1 MRKAFFPVLA
11 ATVVFVWW
19 SAGAMPEV
27 VASHFEAG
35 GVANGFMPRRQY
47 VGFMVFVVVLVPSLL
62 FFVGR
67 LASRLPVQF
76 INLPNKQYWLAPERR
91 AATLTSL
98 GNFGVWAAYATL
110 GLLCLVHWFVVRAN
124 LQQGDAPGTGAASRR
139 HVALFCRALRRH
151 DDLVASVLPC
161 PLTQRTSSSQ
171 LRWLAAAA
179 HVKR

>member
-1 MRKAFFPVLA
+1 MRKAFFLVLA

-19 SAGAMPEV
+19 SAGAMPEI
-27 VASHFEAG
+27 VASHFVVG

-124 LQQGDAPGTGAASRR
+124 LQQPPRLEQAPLVGAMSLFF
-139 HVALFCRALRRH
+139 VALFVGMMILLRRFFR
-151 DDLVASVLPC
+151 AP
-161 PLTQRTSSSQ
+161 
-171 LRWLAAAA
+171 
-179 HVKR
+179 